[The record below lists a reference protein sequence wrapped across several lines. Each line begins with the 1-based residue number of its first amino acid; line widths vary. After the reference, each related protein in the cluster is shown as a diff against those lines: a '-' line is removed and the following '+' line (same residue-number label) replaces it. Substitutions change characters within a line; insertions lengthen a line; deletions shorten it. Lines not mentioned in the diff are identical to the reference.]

1 MFILFLKYMEL
12 KLAIILTSLYIYLIT
27 YQILNIHIYQKTAC
41 FIFMLIF
48 LKLFSID
55 QQLHHYFLCLY
66 SLHFVI
72 CCY

>member
-1 MFILFLKYMEL
+1 MEL

-55 QQLHHYFLCLY
+55 QQLHHYFLCL
-66 SLHFVI
+66 
-72 CCY
+72 